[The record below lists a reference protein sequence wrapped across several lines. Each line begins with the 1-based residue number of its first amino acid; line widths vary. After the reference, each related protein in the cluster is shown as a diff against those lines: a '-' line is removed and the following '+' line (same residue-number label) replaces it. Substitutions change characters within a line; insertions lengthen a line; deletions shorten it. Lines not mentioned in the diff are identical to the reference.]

1 MTKYIIKR
9 LLMIIPI
16 LLGVIIILFLIL
28 YYIPAS
34 NVRFMTMRGDGDF
47 LDSVFNFFN
56 AGESLITK
64 YLRYCYNVFFKFD
77 FGRSGRMLPRLT
89 FELRYRVSNTLSLL
103 LCGVGATMIAGIPLG
118 IVCALRKNRTL
129 DRIISVITLILASIP
144 SYSMAMLV
152 TLLLVLSLNLLPL
165 IPSYTSPV
173 AFILPM
179 ITISLGGIS
188 AIARMTRASMLEV
201 LDQPYITALRSKGLR
216 NAAII
221 WRHGLKNAFV
231 PIVSVLGGLIA
242 QLLCGTFVVEYFFT
256 IPGLGTLMLKSVS
269 MRDHFSILG
278 CTVVLTVILSVTN
291 TAADILYALI
301 NPQIRLQYNNANR
314 LSD

>member
-1 MTKYIIKR
+1 
-9 LLMIIPI
+9 MIIPI

-34 NVRFMTMRGDGDF
+34 NVRFISMQGDGDF
-47 LDSVFNFFN
+47 LDSVFSFFK
-56 AGESLITK
+56 AGENLITK

-89 FELRYRVSNTLSLL
+89 FELKYRVSNTLKLL
-103 LCGVGATMIAGIPLG
+103 FSGVGAAMLVGIPLG
-118 IVCALRKNRTL
+118 VYSALRKHKTA
-129 DRIISVITLILASIP
+129 DRIISIITLILASIP

-173 AFILPM
+173 AFVLPM

-188 AIARMTRASMLEV
+188 SIARMTRASMLEV
-201 LDQPYITALRSKGLR
+201 LDQPYITALRSKGLG
-216 NAAII
+216 NTAII

-231 PIVSVLGGLIA
+231 PVVSILGGLIA

-256 IPGLGTLMLKSVS
+256 VPGLGTLMLKSVS
-269 MRDHFSILG
+269 MRDHFAILG

-301 NPQIRLQYNNANR
+301 NPQIRLQYNNANK

>member
-1 MTKYIIKR
+1 MIKYTIKR

-34 NVRFMTMRGDGDF
+34 NVRFISMQGDGDF
-47 LDSVFNFFN
+47 LDSVFSFFK
-56 AGESLITK
+56 AGENLITK

-89 FELRYRVSNTLSLL
+89 FELKYRVSNTLKLL
-103 LCGVGATMIAGIPLG
+103 FSGVGAAMLVGIPLG
-118 IVCALRKNRTL
+118 VYSALRKHKTA
-129 DRIISVITLILASIP
+129 DRIISIITLILASIP

-173 AFILPM
+173 AFVLPM

-188 AIARMTRASMLEV
+188 SIARMTRASMLEV
-201 LDQPYITALRSKGLR
+201 LDQPYITALRSKGLG
-216 NAAII
+216 NTAII

-231 PIVSVLGGLIA
+231 PVVSILGGLIA

-256 IPGLGTLMLKSVS
+256 VPGLGTLMLKSVS
-269 MRDHFSILG
+269 MRDHFAILG

-301 NPQIRLQYNNANR
+301 NPQIRLQYNNANK